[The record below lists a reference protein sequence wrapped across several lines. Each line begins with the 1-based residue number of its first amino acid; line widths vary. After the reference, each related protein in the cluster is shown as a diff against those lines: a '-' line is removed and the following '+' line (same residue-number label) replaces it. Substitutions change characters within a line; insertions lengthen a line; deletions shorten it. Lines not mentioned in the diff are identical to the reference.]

1 MFIAQAHSFTQQAR
15 LAITLAWVAG
25 YTNTIG
31 ILACGHVISHVSG
44 TTSDAARWVVAGE
57 WSLAGFLAFLLF
69 TFLAGAMLSGIATEI
84 ARRRGWE
91 SVYVIPMAI
100 EAVLLA
106 AFAIAIEL
114 RATTA
119 ISKGVPLYLLSG
131 LASGAMGLQNATI
144 TRISGGVVRT
154 THVTGVLT
162 DLGLEIVNTA
172 YWLADRARSL
182 PRGPTPAPGAE
193 VTPASH
199 HHAPGWRVL
208 LLASIFGSFAL
219 GSGLG
224 ATAFAIAPPWAMF
237 PPVLFLLWIIL
248 QDVRRP
254 IAEIEPSTLVA
265 ADANLALPAAMSV
278 FELRHQRSRPG
289 RVHRMPDL
297 QVWADRLPSH
307 LRVIVL
313 DLAGVPQIDEESVL
327 ELRTAIVKLR
337 AQGREFVLAGLA
349 PEAIT
354 ELRRAGGADLLDPAS
369 ACPDLELA
377 IARGLMLLEIP
388 LRGCPGGA
396 LSAGK
401 SDR

>member
-1 MFIAQAHSFTQQAR
+1 MFVAQAHSFAQQSR

-31 ILACGHVISHVSG
+31 ILACGHVISHASG

-57 WSLAGFLAFLLF
+57 WGVAAFLGFLLL
-69 TFLAGAMLSGIATEI
+69 TFVCGAMLSGATTEV

-91 SVYVIPMAI
+91 SVYVVPMAI

-106 AFAIAIEL
+106 AFAVAIEM
-114 RATTA
+114 RQTTTVSSGA
-119 ISKGVPLYLLSG
+119 PLFVLAG
-131 LASGAMGLQNATI
+131 LASCAMGLQNATI

-162 DLGLEIVNTA
+162 DLGLEIVNML
-172 YWLADRARSL
+172 YWVLDRARSGARDL
-182 PRGPTPAPGAE
+182 PGGSGGAE
-193 VTPASH
+193 VTPAAR
-199 HHAPGWRVL
+199 HHAPVWRIL

-224 ATAFAIAPPWAMF
+224 ALGFAFAPRWAMF

-254 IAEIEPSTLVA
+254 IAEIDASSLVA
-265 ADANLALPAAMSV
+265 ADTGLVIPSGMSV
-278 FELRHQRSRPG
+278 FELRHQRARPG

-297 QVWADRLPSH
+297 QMWADRLPGH
-307 LRVIVL
+307 TRVIVL
-313 DLAGVPQIDEESVL
+313 DLAGVPQIDEDSVG
-327 ELRTAIVKLR
+327 ELRTAIAKLR
-337 AQGREFVLAGLA
+337 RQGRAFVLAGLSPQSLA
-349 PEAIT
+349 
-354 ELRRAGGADLLDPAS
+354 ELRGAGGADLLDPAS

-377 IARGLMLLEIP
+377 IARGLMLL
-388 LRGCPGGA
+388 
-396 LSAGK
+396 
-401 SDR
+401 

>member
-1 MFIAQAHSFTQQAR
+1 VFIAQAHSFTQQAR

-44 TTSDAARWVVAGE
+44 TTSDAARWVVAGR
-57 WSLAGFLAFLLF
+57 WDVGAFLAFLLA
-69 TFLAGAMLSGIATEI
+69 TFLVGAMLSGVTTEL

-91 SVYVIPMAI
+91 SVYVIPMAL
-100 EAVLLA
+100 EAALLA
-106 AFAIAIEL
+106 AFAIGIEL
-114 RATTA
+114 RATTEV
-119 ISKGVPLYLLSG
+119 STGGPLYVLAG
-131 LASGAMGLQNATI
+131 LASAAMGLQNATI

-172 YWLADRARSL
+172 YWLADRGRRPAAPGR
-182 PRGPTPAPGAE
+182 TPAGAMGAE
-193 VTPASH
+193 VTPAAR
-199 HHAPGWRVL
+199 HHAPGWRVFL
-208 LLASIFGSFAL
+208 LVSIFGSFAL

-224 ATAFAIAPPWAMF
+224 ASAFAIAPRWAMF

-254 IAEIEPSTLVA
+254 IAEIEESALLS
-265 ADANLALPAAMSV
+265 ADAGLAIPAELSV

-297 QVWADRLPSH
+297 QVWAQRLPAH
-307 LRVIVL
+307 VRVVVL
-313 DLAGVPQIDEESVL
+313 DLAGVPQIDEESVI
-327 ELRTAIVKLR
+327 ELRAAIGKLK
-337 AQGREFVLAGLA
+337 AQGRGFVLAGLA
-349 PEAIT
+349 PAAIT

-377 IARGLMLLEIP
+377 IARGLALL
-388 LRGCPGGA
+388 
-396 LSAGK
+396 
-401 SDR
+401 